1 MFFYSEKR
9 FEIYKKKQYFQDILT
24 IFLIIF
30 LHFSRHFKIMYVLLN
45 IQSQL
50 EKTRNKYPWVLFQ
63 NMKI

>member
-45 IQSQL
+45 IQSQF
-50 EKTRNKYPWVLFQ
+50 EKN
-63 NMKI
+63 

>member
-50 EKTRNKYPWVLFQ
+50 EKNRNKYPWVLFQ

>member
-50 EKTRNKYPWVLFQ
+50 EKKRNKYPWVLFQ